1 MTITADNIG
10 LRYTTEFIFKN
21 LSYEFQSG
29 FIYAILGPNGSGK
42 SSLMKVLSG
51 YVTPSKGKVAYSQEN
66 KAFADEAVYSKVAF
80 CSPYIEIIE
89 EFTLAEQLDFQ
100 AKFKPFL
107 NNMSIQQV
115 MEALQLGKHADKQIS
130 NFSSGM
136 KQRVKLGLTILSNAE
151 VLLLDEPATN
161 LDSEGVT
168 WYHNL
173 LKNHASDKIVIIAS
187 NRQDEYEMADERLNI
202 LDFK

>member
-10 LRYTTEFIFKN
+10 LRYTREFIFKN

-42 SSLMKVLSG
+42 STLMKVLSG
-51 YVTPSKGKVAYSQEN
+51 YVTPSKGDVIYSQEN
-66 KAFADEAVYSKVAF
+66 KAVAEEAVYSKVAF

-89 EFTLAEQLDFQ
+89 EFTLAEQLGFQ

-107 NNMSIQQV
+107 NNMSVKQV
-115 MEALQLGKHADKQIS
+115 MEALQLEKHADKQIS

-161 LDSEGVT
+161 LDSEGVA
-168 WYHNL
+168 WYHQL
-173 LKNHASDKIVIIAS
+173 LKDYAADKIVIIAS
-187 NRQDEYEMADERLNI
+187 NRQDEYEMANERLNI
-202 LDFK
+202 LDYK